1 MSGAPRYGKQQEQ
14 DCFDQPVRA
23 EVIRT
28 HQYRAPLPASRTM
41 QEPGPFLRAYH
52 AFSPNSFPVTAM
64 TCGYLDRPARTG
76 TRMLGLATQL
86 RQTVKPRFRRNMRRR
101 IT

>member
-1 MSGAPRYGKQQEQ
+1 MGATGYGKQQEQ

-28 HQYRAPLPASRTM
+28 HQFRAPLPASRTK
-41 QEPGPFLRAYH
+41 QEPDPLLRAQH
-52 AFSPNSFPVTAM
+52 AFSPNSFPVAAM

-76 TRMLGLATQL
+76 TLMFGLVTRL
-86 RQTVKPRFRRNMRRR
+86 RLTVKPRFWRNMRRR